1 MTHSTPPYIG
11 CDEPNDSSVPD
22 DAVRHLAEAVA
33 GLSNDGAYFVAALT
47 EKLMSLK
54 PVEKSKLTK
63 AQKRFLIESGSFTA
77 EGLAAM
83 QRDVAKGSL
92 QVDAAETWLSQLCAT
107 LSLHDVSQILDRDED
122 TVRTAVSEGRLY
134 AVEITGRLRFP
145 IWQLDI
151 RAAGRTIPGLTE
163 IIEAIPP
170 TRSWLRVSAFF
181 ATRQSSLVA
190 EGRQTPTQWLS
201 DNHDVEAVIEI
212 ITSDGR
218 W

>member
-1 MTHSTPPYIG
+1 MTPSTAPQDGALESNASP
-11 CDEPNDSSVPD
+11 VPD

-33 GLSNDGAYFVAALT
+33 GLSNDGPYFVAALT

-63 AQKRFLIESGSFTA
+63 AQERFLIESGDFTT
-77 EGLAAM
+77 EGLAAT
-83 QRDVAKGSL
+83 QRDIARGSL
-92 QVDAAETWLSQLCAT
+92 QLDAIEAWLSQLCAT
-107 LSLHDVSQILDRDED
+107 LSLHDVSQFLDWDED
-122 TVRTAVSEGRLY
+122 AVRTAVSEGRLY
-134 AVEITGRLRFP
+134 GVEITGQLRFP
-145 IWQLDI
+145 KWQLDI
-151 RAAGRTIPGLTE
+151 RAAGRLIPGLTE
-163 IIEAIPP
+163 IIEAVLP
-170 TRSWLRVSAFF
+170 RKSWQQVGAFF

-190 EGRQTPTQWLS
+190 KGRQTPTQWLS